1 MLTREQV
8 HAARVLFM
16 SNVYDLD
23 LLCSS
28 FVLRL
33 HNFLNT
39 WRGGTEYQCVTTC
52 RNILHICKDEDT
64 VAVLKYLLLPETR
77 EDLNNVCLLPWC
89 REVAVGL
96 KGNLDQN
103 WIKDR
108 LQEIH
113 RKRANFH
120 GCGRDYTLN
129 KEGREITL
137 KVLREIMMKNPETTL
152 AIKAVQEVLEDQR
165 YQRTLAMMEILI
177 MCLKCLNPD
186 IIGKT
191 RKACVSH
198 KHRGY
203 VNWLLG
209 TFQFALLPEEQEEVT
224 FLDPN

>member
-8 HAARVLFM
+8 HAARILFM
-16 SNVYDLD
+16 YNVYDLE
-23 LLCSS
+23 LLSSS

-39 WRGGTEYQCVTTC
+39 WRGGTEYQCVITC
-52 RNILHICKDEDT
+52 RNILHTCEDEDAT
-64 VAVLKYLLLPETR
+64 DVLKYLFLPETR
-77 EDLNNVCLLPWC
+77 KDLNNVCLLPWC
-89 REVAVGL
+89 REIAVNL
-96 KGNLDQN
+96 KGNLDQDWMTN
-103 WIKDR
+103 R

-113 RKRANFH
+113 RKRTNFH

-129 KEGREITL
+129 QEGKKITL
-137 KVLREIMMKNPETTL
+137 EVLRETMLENLETTL

-165 YQRTLAMMEILI
+165 YQRTLVMMEILI
-177 MCLKCLNPD
+177 MRLKCLNPD

-191 RKACVSH
+191 RKALALH

-209 TFQFALLPEEQEEVT
+209 AFQFALLPEEQEEVP
-224 FLDPN
+224 FPGSN